1 MTKQLINDS
10 CLVIFID
17 ESCLIIFISANLK
30 LNNP

>member
-1 MTKQLINDS
+1 MTKQFINDS

-30 LNNP
+30 LKN

>member
-17 ESCLIIFISANLK
+17 ELCLIIFISANL
-30 LNNP
+30 N